1 MSEPILK
8 TTEPTT
14 ILFVDDEP
22 GIRMTLPVILD
33 GFQFK
38 VSVAATVPEALQMI
52 ATQQFDVLIS
62 DLNIGQ
68 PGDGF
73 TVVSAMRRTQPTA
86 ATFIL
91 TGYPAFETALEAI
104 RQQVDDYLI
113 KPADIQSLVEK
124 IRQALISPRSIRHLQ
139 PKRIAEILEDNKR
152 EIVRRWLA
160 IAHQDPQISLPKRT
174 DRELTDHL
182 PAAIEEIISRC
193 RGNKL
198 SDTAL
203 KAAELHGRTRFKQ
216 GCSIPSLIREA
227 RMLQE
232 VLSAMVQENLLG
244 ADVSFLIPDLVR
256 IGESIQSTVE
266 ASIRGYLHA
275 RHLASEDLSS
285 NKGKSVLLL
294 SADVELS
301 LLRAHV
307 LSHAGFS
314 TTRAD
319 SRQEALQ
326 LLSEKKFDALV
337 ISYSKSGPDSV
348 EMAHLFRSQNPN
360 APIVTVAKGKW
371 EDLKIDL
378 DFAVTGEEG
387 PEALIEA
394 VDTALNRK
402 QLRRIK

>member
-1 MSEPILK
+1 MN
-8 TTEPTT
+8 EPTT

-22 GIRMTLPVILD
+22 GIRMTLPAILD

-38 VSVAATVPEALQMI
+38 VSVAATVPEALHLI
-52 ATQQFDVLIS
+52 ATQKFDVLIS

-91 TGYPAFETALEAI
+91 TGYPAFESALEAI

-113 KPADIQSLVEK
+113 KPADIQSLVER
-124 IRQALISPRSIRHLQ
+124 IRQSLSSPRSIRHFE
-139 PKRIAEILEDNKR
+139 PKRLAGILEDNKR

-160 IAHQDPQISLPKRT
+160 RAHQDPQISVPKRS

-198 SDTAL
+198 SDEAM
-203 KAAELHGRTRFKQ
+203 KAAERHGRSRFKQ
-216 GCSIPSLIREA
+216 GCSIPALIGEA
-227 RMLQE
+227 RILQE
-232 VLSAMVQENLLG
+232 TLSAIVQENLLA
-244 ADVSFLIPDLVR
+244 ADVSFLIADV
-256 IGESIQSTVE
+256 IKVGESIQSTVE

-275 RHLASEDLSS
+275 RHAASEDLSA
-285 NKGKSVLLL
+285 NKGKAVLLL
-294 SADVELS
+294 SADRELS

-326 LLSEKKFDALV
+326 LLNEKKFDALV
-337 ISYSKSGPDSV
+337 VSYSMSGPDIV
-348 EMAHLFRSQNPN
+348 EMAHLFRAHNPN
-360 APIVTVAKGKW
+360 APIIALTKGKW
-371 EDLKIDL
+371 QDLKVDV

>member
-1 MSEPILK
+1 MS
-8 TTEPTT
+8 EPTT

-22 GIRMTLPVILD
+22 GIRMTLPAILD

-38 VSVAATVPEALQMI
+38 VSVAATVPEALHLI
-52 ATQQFDVLIS
+52 ATRKFDVLIS

-73 TVVSAMRRTQPTA
+73 TVVSAMRRTQPNA
-86 ATFIL
+86 VTFIL
-91 TGYPAFETALEAI
+91 TGYPAFESALEAI
-104 RQQVDDYLI
+104 RQQVDDYLV
-113 KPADIQSLVEK
+113 KPADIQGLVEK
-124 IRQALISPRSIRHLQ
+124 IRQTLSSPRPIRHFE
-139 PKRIAEILEDNKR
+139 PKRLAAILEDNKR
-152 EIVRRWLA
+152 EIVRRWRESA
-160 IAHQDPQISLPKRT
+160 RQDPQIGIPKRS

-193 RGNKL
+193 GGNKA

-216 GCSIPSLIREA
+216 GCSIPALIGEA
-227 RMLQE
+227 RILQE
-232 VLSAMVQENLLG
+232 ILGAIVQENLLG
-244 ADVSFLIPDLVR
+244 ADVSYLIPDVIR
-256 IGESIQSTVE
+256 IGESLQSTVE

-275 RHLASEDLSS
+275 RHAASEDLSS
-285 NKGKSVLLL
+285 NKGKAVLLL
-294 SADVELS
+294 SADPELS

-326 LLSEKKFDALV
+326 LLSEKQFDALV
-337 ISYSKSGPDSV
+337 ISYSTSGSDIV
-348 EMAHLFRSQNPN
+348 EMAHLFRGRNPN
-360 APIVTVAKGKW
+360 APIITVAKDKW
-371 EDLKIDL
+371 EDLKIDV
-378 DFAVTGEEG
+378 DFVVTGEEG